1 MMEPPDYAPSLG
13 DEAIIEG
20 WDKRV
25 RQFVAAGVELGFF
38 EVTGGDDDGELRYR
52 STAKWKATGE
62 EEASRFIGQFQRGE
76 KA

>member
-1 MMEPPDYAPSLG
+1 MEPTDNAPSLG

-38 EVTGGDDDGELRYR
+38 EVAGGDDNGELRYR

-62 EEASRFIGQFQRGE
+62 EEASRIIGRFHRGK